1 MALPNQT
8 PMTKFIPN
16 SPLTRREL
24 ARQALAGTA
33 GILLAAALPTQ
44 AQVVDPAPAAPPLP
58 TPKTP
63 TQNATSMPT
72 TETEGELLTR
82 LVPVA
87 AGYTLSESQAK
98 EAAAQL
104 KDYPGGF
111 AKARAYVLSDS
122 VGPAFAADAPV
133 RKERTK

>member
-1 MALPNQT
+1 
-8 PMTKFIPN
+8 MTKLIPN

-33 GILLAAALPTQ
+33 GVLLASALPAR

-58 TPKTP
+58 ATSTS

-72 TETEGELLTR
+72 TQTEGPLLIQ

-87 AGYTLSESQAK
+87 AGYTLSETQAK
-98 EAAAQL
+98 EAAEQL

-111 AKARAYVLSDS
+111 AKARSYVLPDS
-122 VGPAFAADAPV
+122 IGPAFAADAPI

>member
-1 MALPNQT
+1 
-8 PMTKFIPN
+8 MTKLIPN

-33 GILLAAALPTQ
+33 GVLLASALPAR
-44 AQVVDPAPAAPPLP
+44 AQVVDPAPAAPP
-58 TPKTP
+58 
-63 TQNATSMPT
+63 TSMQSKTSMSNTPSAEGKT
-72 TETEGELLTR
+72 GTEGELLTQ

-87 AGYTLSESQAK
+87 AGYALSETQAK
-98 EAAAQL
+98 EAADQL

-111 AKARAYVLSDS
+111 AKARAYVLPDS
-122 VGPAFAADAPV
+122 VGPAFAADAPT

>member
-1 MALPNQT
+1 
-8 PMTKFIPN
+8 MTKLIPN
-16 SPLTRREL
+16 PPLTRREL

-33 GILLAAALPTQ
+33 GVLLAAALPAQ
-44 AQVVDPAPAAPPLP
+44 AQVVDPAPAPPLP
-58 TPKTP
+58 AAQTS

-72 TETEGELLTR
+72 TQTEGELLTR

-98 EAAAQL
+98 EAAEQL

-111 AKARAYVLSDS
+111 AKARAYVLPDS
-122 VGPAFAADAPV
+122 VGPAFAADAPT